1 MDIQLGT
8 IQRRIPI
15 FQNRLNMIQTM
26 NEKRLENLKQ
36 TYEMQNKCSRLS
48 FTENDLNVNTPG
60 CPVGPSNP
68 INPNMYV
75 TPPQVVESEYAI
87 EDHIVDGRYAVDNN
101 FEESDE
107 EDNYTYSVIPDNFEP
122 GGSIP
127 RERPLPPI
135 TRRQTQTIPNLP
147 REFSEIPRT
156 TRPSVQIVKKG
167 RQSQQTKVVVDAG
180 APPSETGRE
189 SAIRTAASP
198 ITAPTT
204 TKVRRWRGSKSSN
217 SNYPF
222 SALELAIFDSLA
234 ESGGL
239 TLSLRGWFLPTL
251 PTLQPL
257 NETLVYLNLAYNSL
271 HSVPPF
277 VTTCSQLQVLKLRNN
292 PLESIPDELINLS
305 RLRILILSYCKI
317 AVANNVIFKAR
328 LRKISCLHLSRTLF

>member
-48 FTENDLNVNTPG
+48 FTENENDRNTPD
-60 CPVGPSNP
+60 CPAGPS
-68 INPNMYV
+68 
-75 TPPQVVESEYAI
+75 VVESEYAI
-87 EDHIVDGRYAVDNN
+87 EDHIVDGRNAVDNN

-107 EDNYTYSVIPDNFEP
+107 EDNYNYCVIPDNFEP

-204 TKVRRWRGSKSSN
+204 SKVRRWRGSKSSN

-277 VTTCSQLQVLKLRNN
+277 VTTCAQLQVLKLRNN

-328 LRKISCLHLSRTLF
+328 LRKFSCPHLSRTLFLT

>member
-1 MDIQLGT
+1 
-8 IQRRIPI
+8 
-15 FQNRLNMIQTM
+15 MIQTM

-36 TYEMQNKCSRLS
+36 TYEMQNKCSRIS
-48 FTENDLNVNTPG
+48 FTENENDLNVNTPG
-60 CPVGPSNP
+60 SQAAPS
-68 INPNMYV
+68 NPNMYV
-75 TPPQVVESEYAI
+75 TPVQVVESEYAI
-87 EDHIVDGRYAVDNN
+87 EDHIVDGRYVVDNN
-101 FEESDE
+101 FEES
-107 EDNYTYSVIPDNFEP
+107 EDDGILDNFEFNP
-122 GGSIP
+122 DGALT

-156 TRPSVQIVKKG
+156 TRPSVQIVKKD
-167 RQSQQTKVVVDAG
+167 RQSQQTKVVFDAG

-189 SAIRTAASP
+189 SDIRTAASP
-198 ITAPTT
+198 ITAPIAS
-204 TKVRRWRGSKSSN
+204 KVRRWRGSKSSN

-222 SALELAIFDSLA
+222 SALELAVFDSLA

-317 AVANNVIFKAR
+317 SVANNVIFKAR
-328 LRKISCLHLSRTLF
+328 FRKNSRLHFSRTLF